1 VPLASV
7 GTRVSVEREKIPS
20 FLDDR
25 RSPDACLL
33 RPPSSRHHS
42 PNVGHPWP
50 GRHPSLPSPSPSSR
64 ATLSLPNT
72 GESAKGAGEGG
83 ASPAG
88 RQRGWRKRDF
98 SLSETGRVF
107 YVIRGRV
114 GAAGTSAVMCAA
126 GEEKSR
132 FSMSFPPNLL
142 PKKYTC
148 GSDIRG
154 TVDPISLFIVQID
167 NN

>member
-1 VPLASV
+1 MVHPQQAV
-7 GTRVSVEREKIPS
+7 REDGENGIFPCQ
-20 FLDDR
+20 R
-25 RSPDACLL
+25 R
-33 RPPSSRHHS
+33 
-42 PNVGHPWP
+42 
-50 GRHPSLPSPSPSSR
+50 
-64 ATLSLPNT
+64 
-72 GESAKGAGEGG
+72 EG
-83 ASPAG
+83 
-88 RQRGWRKRDF
+88 F
-98 SLSETGRVF
+98 F

-154 TVDPISLFIVQID
+154 TVDPISLFIVHID